1 MARLFDNNDVMEISL
16 MEWQSNDTGYGED
29 LSDKILKVNELPYNK
44 VLDAYEV
51 CDTNEYTNLAV
62 CWESCKGEFS
72 NDEDPEENRYARCR
86 YDKKSVRFLAYM
98 REKAIDSL
106 MERYMYNEKANRC
119 PAGRANQF
127 NKMLRSFLEER
138 MLNELEGNKTDW
150 LHDTVEAMW
159 QEFCEEEKEMKKW
172 YAQDDDYALYE
183 AVKNGNNFLILEEEY
198 AGRHI
203 VFDQNLDEDEVEEI
217 VHKFEGIGLT
227 KEDFQYGA
235 EWEEGDFRK
244 EFDPVYYT
252 NLA

>member
-1 MARLFDNNDVMEISL
+1 MAKKNVLITEL
-16 MEWQSNDTGYGED
+16 MDT
-29 LSDKILKVNELPYNK
+29 
-44 VLDAYEV
+44 
-51 CDTNEYTNLAV
+51 
-62 CWESCKGEFS
+62 
-72 NDEDPEENRYARCR
+72 
-86 YDKKSVRFLAYM
+86 
-98 REKAIDSL
+98 
-106 MERYMYNEKANRC
+106 YMYNERGANV
-119 PAGRANQF
+119 PQYKVNQF
-127 NKMLRSFLEER
+127 NEKLRHFLEER
-138 MLNELEGNKTDW
+138 SIDELEGSRRDW
-150 LHDTVEAMW
+150 LHDKVDEMW

-172 YAQDDDYALYE
+172 YSQDDDYALYE

-203 VFDQNLDEDEVEEI
+203 IFDQNLDEDEVEEI